1 MVPSF
6 QEGIVLFG
14 VTLLLQMANY
24 FKGKKVQLRI
34 RIILIIGRMG
44 YLVIFS
50 LSKLFSSLMTH
61 AYCSHY
67 KSHLSL
73 LAKYDYL
80 IFTFLNTIDAI
91 TRVFIIFAFMRIL

>member
-1 MVPSF
+1 MVQSF

-50 LSKLFSSLMTH
+50 LSKLSSSLMTH
-61 AYCSHY
+61 AYCNKTWGQALSKGL
-67 KSHLSL
+67 KSKPKALSEGL
-73 LAKYDYL
+73 KFKGLKP
-80 IFTFLNTIDAI
+80 
-91 TRVFIIFAFMRIL
+91 FIRLWAWT